1 MEVPSGESLGDIIRS
16 TQFDESTAFVAFYQL
31 LSVLSAIHDQK
42 IVFKDIRPENIF
54 VDSEGNARLGD
65 FGIAK
70 ILEVEGNLEK
80 MIEYSGD
87 YGAPEF
93 LEKGKYDYKFD
104 IFSLGVVVYQM
115 LTGGVPFK
123 CPEQKMQGEMISLP
137 STINHQPIPQR
148 HHHFNARPGQKK
160 RPATTKN
167 LRVLDKEYGT
177 IQKGVA

>member
-115 LTGGVPFK
+115 LTGEVPFK
-123 CPEQKMQGEMISLP
+123 CPEQKMQGEMIPPPSTHSSKTSLP
-137 STINHQPIPQR
+137 QCSTR
-148 HHHFNARPGQKK
+148 
-160 RPATTKN
+160 
-167 LRVLDKEYGT
+167 
-177 IQKGVA
+177 IQKRG